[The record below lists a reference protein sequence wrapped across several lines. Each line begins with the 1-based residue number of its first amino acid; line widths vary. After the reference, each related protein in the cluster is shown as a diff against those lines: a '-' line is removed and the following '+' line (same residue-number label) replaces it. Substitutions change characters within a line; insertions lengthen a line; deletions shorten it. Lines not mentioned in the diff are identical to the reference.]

1 MSLIMLLP
9 WPALSYIYCFSD
21 ILISSINSNKMRN
34 LAAKTMLQAAFLLFT
49 L

>member
-9 WPALSYIYCFSD
+9 CPVLSYIYCFID
-21 ILISSINSNKMRN
+21 ILISSINSNKMRH
-34 LAAKTMLQAAFLLFT
+34 LAAKTMLRANFLLFT